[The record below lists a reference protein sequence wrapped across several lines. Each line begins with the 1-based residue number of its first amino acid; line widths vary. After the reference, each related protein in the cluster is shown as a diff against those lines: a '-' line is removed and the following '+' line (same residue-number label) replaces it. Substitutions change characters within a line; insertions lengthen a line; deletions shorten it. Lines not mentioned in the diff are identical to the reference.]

1 MTSAGA
7 LEQAGWYA
15 QTRAGHVLAIFYE
28 GLLWRRARLLL
39 RDTHTTPSI
48 KATLLQQKLAESI
61 IWWCKYTCGPVFMR
75 RHIMGSDPERA
86 NPCDKV
92 RSTSRSLAHSFPF
105 PSCDAV
111 ALLPCIMGLQ
121 MRPAFTQSH
130 FLLHW
135 LCQPPTTAAPA
146 RWVGGARETYI

>member
-1 MTSAGA
+1 
-7 LEQAGWYA
+7 
-15 QTRAGHVLAIFYE
+15 
-28 GLLWRRARLLL
+28 
-39 RDTHTTPSI
+39 
-48 KATLLQQKLAESI
+48 
-61 IWWCKYTCGPVFMR
+61 MR
-75 RHIMGSDPERA
+75 RHIMGSDPVRA

-92 RSTSRSLAHSFPF
+92 RSVSRSLTHSFPF
-105 PSCDAV
+105 PSCDGV

-146 RWVGGARETYI
+146 RWVGGARDLYIDREQRASERRSEIGLCFCCHVNLLEHTFQVLVARELLFCSMHGSRISYTIKQSVPRRIQVQH